1 MFELLLLTA
10 ITWLAYWGALKNGFV
25 SDDID
30 AICNYEGE
38 FRGWDYGNI
47 TKWIFYK
54 LFQKD
59 PWRNHFFSILMH
71 NANTIL
77 LYLLLTNFFSIEIS
91 LYTSILFS
99 IHPLGTQAIAWIS
112 ARGYP
117 IGLFWML
124 LAFNLVQMFSPMSV
138 LFTGNILA
146 FCAVTILF
154 SLIYF
159 LGVHAQFAVMMT
171 FPIYIFLGNYYP
183 ALIGLVIS
191 SVMSLDIVRETIG
204 IRAKVFKQQAMGES
218 TKFTPSRLVI
228 VAKSAWYYVQMCFFP
243 KRMGLYHVYGYH
255 YSPEMLKQDHMFWK
269 GIITLSVL
277 GAGLIWGPFLVKFA
291 IIWFL
296 SYIFIF
302 LNWITIHQ
310 FVSERYCYI
319 PSIAVCLVTAA
330 VLVHVPVIFAFVV
343 GVLIMRTWARLPTYE
358 DEVPFYQSNIWNFPQ
373 SEVAF
378 TNLGVTYVKR
388 GLIGSAMD
396 MWLIS
401 LKINADYDV
410 AHYNISSTL
419 KTQGQLKQS
428 FEHLKKAVECPSCH
442 FKEIWTKELEALE
455 HEIQYKEAV
464 DGLYKGLSEIKD
476 DNKFKPQADAIKK
489 KLEELQTIHKQ
500 IEESQK
506 KQVQVMQ
513 QKEKELQ
520 SQLIDVQK
528 GQDDLKK
535 PIPIEELVKLRDNQF
550 NALVNEFSQIMDNNK
565 EEKKDEIT

>member
-1 MFELLLLTA
+1 
-10 ITWLAYWGALKNGFV
+10 
-25 SDDID
+25 
-30 AICNYEGE
+30 
-38 FRGWDYGNI
+38 
-47 TKWIFYK
+47 
-54 LFQKD
+54 
-59 PWRNHFFSILMH
+59 
-71 NANTIL
+71 
-77 LYLLLTNFFSIEIS
+77 
-91 LYTSILFS
+91 
-99 IHPLGTQAIAWIS
+99 
-112 ARGYP
+112 
-117 IGLFWML
+117 
-124 LAFNLVQMFSPMSV
+124 
-138 LFTGNILA
+138 
-146 FCAVTILF
+146 
-154 SLIYF
+154 
-159 LGVHAQFAVMMT
+159 
-171 FPIYIFLGNYYP
+171 
-183 ALIGLVIS
+183 
-191 SVMSLDIVRETIG
+191 
-204 IRAKVFKQQAMGES
+204 
-218 TKFTPSRLVI
+218 
-228 VAKSAWYYVQMCFFP
+228 
-243 KRMGLYHVYGYH
+243 
-255 YSPEMLKQDHMFWK
+255 
-269 GIITLSVL
+269 
-277 GAGLIWGPFLVKFA
+277 
-291 IIWFL
+291 
-296 SYIFIF
+296 
-302 LNWITIHQ
+302 
-310 FVSERYCYI
+310 
-319 PSIAVCLVTAA
+319 
-330 VLVHVPVIFAFVV
+330 
-343 GVLIMRTWARLPTYE
+343 MRTWAHLPTYE

-428 FEHLKKAVECPSCH
+428 LEHLKKAVECPSCH
-442 FKEIWTKELEALE
+442 FKEIWTKELAALE

-500 IEESQK
+500 IEEGQK